1 MALVFGDRVYET
13 STTTGNG
20 TITLAGIG
28 AANYR
33 TFSDVIGNGNTC
45 YYAIIHRN
53 ANEWEVGVGT
63 VSAGALARTTV
74 LKTSA
79 GDTTKIVF
87 SAGTKDVFCD
97 LPAERIIA
105 LDAAGTGTTSLSG
118 VAITAGAA
126 SFTASTFSTLLSSVT
141 ALATPSALG
150 ATALNAFASTVS
162 GAVLMGY
169 GTTADVTL
177 KNRAG
182 TDVLKIGP
190 NTTAAVFDGAVTSTG
205 NLTVG
210 ASTFVVTAATGAF
223 TANGLATLSSGL
235 RIGGGTLAVAG
246 EIVYNT
252 AHGIIVSGKTA
263 STNDFALFN
272 GDATT
277 IVLRNPTGT
286 LNLVA
291 AGALAITGALTGVTT
306 VNLTTQPAFVAGDK
320 YLVIDATGN
329 VHVSALGPAS

>member
-20 TITLAGIG
+20 TLTLAGIG

-45 YYAIIHRN
+45 YYSIVHRN

-97 LPAERIIA
+97 LPAERLIA
-105 LDAAGTGTTSLSG
+105 LDAAGTGTTSLAG

-126 SFTASTFSTLLSSVT
+126 SFTTLAAS
-141 ALATPSALG
+141 
-150 ATALNAFASTVS
+150 
-162 GAVLMGY
+162 
-169 GTTADVTL
+169 
-177 KNRAG
+177 
-182 TDVLKIGP
+182 
-190 NTTAAVFDGAVTSTG
+190 G

-210 ASTFVVTAATGAF
+210 ASTFVVTAATGAVS
-223 TANGLATLSSGL
+223 TSG
-235 RIGGGTLAVAG
+235 
-246 EIVYNT
+246 
-252 AHGIIVSGKTA
+252 S
-263 STNDFALFN
+263 
-272 GDATT
+272 
-277 IVLRNPTGT
+277 
-286 LNLVA
+286 
-291 AGALAITGALTGVTT
+291 LAITGALTGVTT
-306 VNLTTQPAFVAGDK
+306 AALSGALTIGDTLNLKTAGAAG
-320 YLVIDATGN
+320 YLSWDGSDNTVFRAATGKTLSMGGN
-329 VHVSALGPAS
+329 NAGQLLLSDGLVTVVSGADFKLGAAASASVATASTHKIAIKDNTGTTYYALVTT